1 MGARLEPI
9 NHIRGRLQTS
19 KLGYAG
25 MMLTV
30 KEIRTLANSL
40 SEEQFRVQ
48 MGPFALI
55 QRPPAR
61 ADGEGSA
68 AHAGT
73 RKAHPENMSEKM
85 LSLLLEFEDLVVATL
100 PPLNGVDQLSVGR
113 LPDCDLVIDDSSV
126 SKRHAVLKWSADEAR
141 CSLEDVGST
150 NGTFLNAAS
159 AVQGETVLRD
169 GDILSFGDVQFWY
182 LLTDTL
188 YAKLANGEASKLRSR
203 SG

>member
-1 MGARLEPI
+1 MGARLERI

-19 KLGYAG
+19 KLRYAG
-25 MMLTV
+25 RMLTV
-30 KEIRTLANSL
+30 KEIRTLATSL

-55 QRPPAR
+55 QRPPTGAGKDSG
-61 ADGEGSA
+61 ATL
-68 AHAGT
+68 AGT
-73 RKAHPENMSEKM
+73 GKAHPEKMSAQM
-85 LSLLLEFEDLVVATL
+85 VSLLFEFEDLVVATL
-100 PPLNGVDQLSVGR
+100 PPLNGVDELSVGR
-113 LPDCDLVIDDSSV
+113 LPDCELMIKDSSV
-126 SKRHAVLKWSADEAR
+126 SKRHAVLRWSADKQR
-141 CSLEDVGST
+141 CSVTDVGST

-188 YAKLANGEASKLRSR
+188 YAKLSQHHTTKLRSR